1 MSYRYKIIDASAGT
15 GKTFSLRKNILLKLF
30 SGDDFSFKHVLAV
43 TFTNNASNEM
53 KQSILSDLF
62 VISTNPKNSKVLSE
76 INKEFEI
83 KNVKQKSQKLLKNI
97 LNNFSFFQ
105 ISTLDKF
112 NHRLIR
118 SFSNELGLGYDFD
131 IIVDRDEFFDLLI
144 FEFLDKIQ
152 DNNTLL
158 TLLSNYSKTKVLQS
172 KSWDIDY
179 EIRELLELIFDE
191 TNYLNFLK
199 LSENQNLK
207 LWDLK
212 KDIVKKIKGLQTSIK
227 KKCYEFFLLIDQNS
241 EHVFVYL
248 KNFVKS
254 ISIKKINDLKTEAI
268 RSRISNNQ
276 ILKKSFSGEQYG
288 TYSNAILNVV
298 DEILSIVEK
307 TQTYSNIFSNIDLN
321 ILAIDIIKF
330 SNEYQDKS
338 NILFISDF
346 NKKINKELLEQPSQY
361 IYEKLSVKFKD
372 YFIDEFQDTSFLQ
385 WQNIIPLSSHSV
397 LNEGVN
403 ENHGSIFL
411 VGDPKQ
417 SIYRWRGANPEIFSS
432 LKQNSPFHIKPELIS
447 KKVNFR
453 SCEQIVNFNNDFF
466 KFISSKLK
474 LDRVDELYKNL
485 DQNSNKKPGGLTTI
499 TFIDQ
504 EKDYEEQTRLSVLNI
519 IKDKIREGYDY
530 KDIAILCRKNDQ
542 CSQISSF
549 LIENNI
555 DVRSDEISTFS
566 SIEEVRILV
575 RFLGLKVDPKNKEHI
590 KEILKYYTH
599 INNMRN
605 KYDFIQNNLKDE
617 TELIFS
623 NILDLDFKI
632 FYGSSDYESIVYL
645 INNLKFF
652 DKNLLHIQFLLDE
665 ILNYELLSSYRK
677 ESFYSYWNKKK
688 DKIKATFINNSSSV
702 NILTIHKAKGM
713 EFSFVI
719 LPHFDFSLQKLNFK
733 TWIQY
738 QSSKTT
744 IPIFVDYKNSLKYFD
759 NNSKVVFHEKNNE
772 MILDSLN
779 LMYVAL
785 SRAIS
790 QNHIITNTPKDEN
803 FSSVAG
809 ICHSY
814 SNQNTYAVANLKAP
828 LYNFSWGVSNKQKSK
843 GQYLSKKSIKTLCKV
858 KAHDFNAVRKNLNR
872 SKKTSY
878 FGSVFHDIIAK
889 IESKKQIE
897 IVIYDFFNR
906 GLFSKNDKN
915 KMIKM
920 VKSVFNNKKLSHFY
934 TDSDNIYRE
943 REIYLSNGKVI
954 KPDRMILHENN
965 EVSILDYKT
974 GKPKISDNNQIINYI
989 SELEKDSY
997 RVREAFLVYLGN
1009 KTSIIDLISAE
1020 SH

>member
-131 IIVDRDEFFDLLI
+131 LIVDRDEFFDLLI

-152 DNNTLL
+152 DNKTLL
-158 TLLSNYSKTKVLQS
+158 NLLSNYSKTKVLQS

-199 LSENQNLK
+199 LSENQNLN
-207 LWDLK
+207 LQDLK
-212 KDIVKKIKGLQTSIK
+212 KDILKKIKSLQTSIN
-227 KKCYEFFLLIDQNS
+227 KKCKEFFLLIDQNS

-268 RSRISNNQ
+268 RSRVLSNQ
-276 ILKKSFSGEQYG
+276 IFKKSFSGEQNRK
-288 TYSNAILNVV
+288 YSNSILNVI

-321 ILAIDIIKF
+321 ILATEIIKF
-330 SNEYQDKS
+330 SNQFQEES

-346 NKKINKELLEQPSQY
+346 NKKINKELLDQPSQY

-403 ENHGSIFL
+403 ENHGSIFI

-432 LKQNSPFHIKPELIS
+432 LKKTSPFHIKPELIP
-447 KKVNFR
+447 KKINFR
-453 SCEQIVNFNNDFF
+453 SCEQIVNFNNEFF
-466 KFISSKLK
+466 KFISSKLN

-485 DQNSNKKPGGLTTI
+485 DQNSNKKSSGLTTI

-504 EKDYEEQTRLSVLNI
+504 EKDYKEQTSLSVLNI
-519 IKDKIREGYDY
+519 IKDKIKEGFDY

-599 INNMRN
+599 INYLRD
-605 KYDFIQNNLKDE
+605 KYDFIQNNLEDE
-617 TELIFS
+617 IEVIFS
-623 NILDLDFKI
+623 KILDLDFKI
-632 FYGSSDYESIVYL
+632 FYGSTDYESIVYL

-665 ILNYELLSSYRK
+665 ILNYDLSNSYRK

-688 DKIKATFINNSSSV
+688 DKIKATFINNSNSV
-702 NILTIHKAKGM
+702 NVLTIHKAKGM
-713 EFSFVI
+713 EFSLVI
-719 LPHFDFSLQKLNFK
+719 LPYFDFSLQKSNFK

-738 QSSKTT
+738 QSSKITT
-744 IPIFVDYKNSLKYFD
+744 PIFVDYKNSLKHFD
-759 NNSKVVFHEKNNE
+759 NKSKAVFQEKNNE

-779 LMYVAL
+779 LIYVAL

-790 QNHIITNTPKDEN
+790 QNHIITNTPKGEN
-803 FSSVAG
+803 FSSVAD

-814 SNQNTYAVANLKAP
+814 SNQKTYTTTNTNAS
-828 LYNFSWGVSNKQKSK
+828 LYNFRWGNSNKQKSK
-843 GQYLSKKSIKTLCKV
+843 GQYLSEKSIKTLL
-858 KAHDFNAVRKNLNR
+858 RMRL
-872 SKKTSY
+872 
-878 FGSVFHDIIAK
+878 II
-889 IESKKQIE
+889 I
-897 IVIYDFFNR
+897 IYTMS
-906 GLFSKNDKN
+906 L
-915 KMIKM
+915 
-920 VKSVFNNKKLSHFY
+920 
-934 TDSDNIYRE
+934 
-943 REIYLSNGKVI
+943 
-954 KPDRMILHENN
+954 
-965 EVSILDYKT
+965 
-974 GKPKISDNNQIINYI
+974 
-989 SELEKDSY
+989 
-997 RVREAFLVYLGN
+997 
-1009 KTSIIDLISAE
+1009 
-1020 SH
+1020 

>member
-62 VISTNPKNSKVLSE
+62 VISTNPKNSKVFSE

-131 IIVDRDEFFDLLI
+131 LIVDRDEFFDLLI

-152 DNNTLL
+152 DNKTLL
-158 TLLSNYSKTKVLQS
+158 NLLSNYSKTKVLQS

-199 LSENQNLK
+199 LSENQNLN
-207 LWDLK
+207 LQDLK
-212 KDIVKKIKGLQTSIK
+212 KDILKKIKSLQTSIN
-227 KKCYEFFLLIDQNS
+227 KKCKEFFLLIDQNS

-268 RSRISNNQ
+268 RSRIFNNQ
-276 ILKKSFSGEQYG
+276 ILKKSFSGDQNG
-288 TYSNAILNVV
+288 KYSNMILNIVE
-298 DEILSIVEK
+298 EILSMVEK
-307 TQTYSNIFSNIDLN
+307 IQTYSNIFSNIDLN
-321 ILAIDIIKF
+321 ILATEIIKF
-330 SNEYQDKS
+330 SNEFQEES

-346 NKKINKELLEQPSQY
+346 NKKINKELLDQPSQY

-432 LKQNSPFHIKPELIS
+432 LKQSSPFHIKPELIP
-447 KKVNFR
+447 KKINFR
-453 SCEQIVNFNNDFF
+453 SCEQIVNFNNNFF
-466 KFISSKLK
+466 KFISSKLN
-474 LDRVDELYKNL
+474 LDRVDELYGHL
-485 DQNSNKKPGGLTTI
+485 DQNSNKKPGGITTI

-504 EKDYEEQTRLSVLNI
+504 EKDYKEQTSLSVLNI
-519 IKDKIREGYDY
+519 IKDKIREDFDY

-542 CSQISSF
+542 CSQISTF

-599 INNMRN
+599 VNNLCD
-605 KYDFIQNNLKDE
+605 KYDFIQNNLDDE

-645 INNLKFF
+645 INNLKLF

-665 ILNYELLSSYRK
+665 ILNYELSSSYRK
-677 ESFYSYWNKKK
+677 ESFYSHWNKKK
-688 DKIKATFINNSSSV
+688 DKIKATFINNSNSV
-702 NILTIHKAKGM
+702 NVLTIHKAKGM
-713 EFSFVI
+713 EFSLVI
-719 LPHFDFSLQKLNFK
+719 LPYFDFSLKKSNFK

-738 QSSKTT
+738 QSSKITT
-744 IPIFVDYKNSLKYFD
+744 PIFVDYKNSLKYFD
-759 NNSKVVFHEKNNE
+759 NKSKAVFQEKNNE

-779 LMYVAL
+779 LIYVAL

-790 QNHIITNTPKDEN
+790 QNHIITNTPKGEN
-803 FSSVAG
+803 YSSVAD

-814 SNQNTYAVANLKAP
+814 SNQKTYTTTNTNAS
-828 LYNFSWGVSNKQKSK
+828 LYNFKWGNSNKQKSK
-843 GQYLSKKSIKTLCKV
+843 GQYLSEKSIKTLSKV
-858 KAHDFNAVRKNLNR
+858 IAHDFNAVRKNLNR
-872 SKKTSY
+872 SKKTSH
-878 FGSVFHDIIAK
+878 FGSVFHDVIAK
-889 IESKKQIE
+889 TESKKQIE
-897 IVIYDFFNR
+897 IVVNDFFNR

-934 TDSDNIYRE
+934 VNSDNIYRE
-943 REIYLSNGKVI
+943 REIYLSDGKVI
-954 KPDRMILHENN
+954 KPDRMIFHENK

-989 SELEKDSY
+989 SELEKNSY
-997 RVREAFLVYLGN
+997 RVREAFLIYLGN
-1009 KTSIIDLISAE
+1009 KISIIDLIST
-1020 SH
+1020 

>member
-131 IIVDRDEFFDLLI
+131 LIVDRDEFFDLLI

-152 DNNTLL
+152 DNKTLL
-158 TLLSNYSKTKVLQS
+158 NLLSNYSKKKVLQS

-199 LSENQNLK
+199 LSENQNLN
-207 LWDLK
+207 LQDLK
-212 KDIVKKIKGLQTSIK
+212 KDILKKIKSLQTSIN
-227 KKCYEFFLLIDQNS
+227 KKCKEFFLLIDQNS

-254 ISIKKINDLKTEAI
+254 ISTKKINDLKTEAI
-268 RSRISNNQ
+268 RSRVLSNQ
-276 ILKKSFSGEQYG
+276 IFKKSFSGEQNRK
-288 TYSNAILNVV
+288 YSNSILNVI

-321 ILAIDIIKF
+321 ILATEIIKF
-330 SNEYQDKS
+330 SNQFQEES

-346 NKKINKELLEQPSQY
+346 NKKINKELLDQPSQY

-432 LKQNSPFHIKPELIS
+432 LKKTSPFHIKPELIP
-447 KKVNFR
+447 KKINFR
-453 SCEQIVNFNNDFF
+453 SCEQIVNFNNEFF
-466 KFISSKLK
+466 KFISSKLN

-485 DQNSNKKPGGLTTI
+485 DQNSNKKPSGLTTI

-504 EKDYEEQTRLSVLNI
+504 EKDYKEQTSLSVLNI
-519 IKDKIREGYDY
+519 INDKIKEGFDY

-599 INNMRN
+599 INNLSD
-605 KYDFIQNNLKDE
+605 KYDFIQNNLEDDI
-617 TELIFS
+617 ELIFS
-623 NILDLDFKI
+623 KILDLDFKI
-632 FYGSSDYESIVYL
+632 FYDSSDYESIVYL
-645 INNLKFF
+645 VNNLKFF
-652 DKNLLHIQFLLDE
+652 DKKLLHIQFLLDE
-665 ILNYELLSSYRK
+665 ILNYELSSSYRK

-688 DKIKATFINNSSSV
+688 DKIKATFINNSNSV

-719 LPHFDFSLQKLNFK
+719 LPYFDFSLQKSNFK

-738 QSSKTT
+738 QSPKTT
-744 IPIFVDYKNSLKYFD
+744 TPIFVDYKNSLKYFD
-759 NNSKVVFHEKNNE
+759 NNSKAVFQEKNNE

-779 LMYVAL
+779 LVYVAL

-790 QNHIITNTPKDEN
+790 QNHIITNTPKGES
-803 FSSVAG
+803 FSSVAS
-809 ICHSY
+809 ICHLY
-814 SNQNTYAVANLKAP
+814 SNHKTYTKTNKSAS
-828 LYNFSWGVSNKQKSK
+828 LYNFSWGSSNKQKSK
-843 GQYLSKKSIKTLCKV
+843 GQNLSEKSTKTLCKV
-858 KAHDFNAVRKNLNR
+858 KAHGFNTVRKNLNR
-872 SKKTSY
+872 SKKISY
-878 FGSVFHDIIAK
+878 FGSIFHDIIAK

-897 IVIYDFFNR
+897 IVVNDFFNG
-906 GLFSKNDKN
+906 GLFSKHEKN
-915 KMIKM
+915 KIIKM

-934 TDSDNIYRE
+934 VNTDNVYSE
-943 REIYLSNGKVI
+943 REIYLSDGKVI
-954 KPDRMILHENN
+954 KPDRMIFHENN

-974 GKPKISDNNQIINYI
+974 DKPKISDKNQIIDYI
-989 SELEKDSY
+989 SELEKNSY
-997 RVREAFLVYLGN
+997 MVREAFLVYLGK
-1009 KTSIIDLISAE
+1009 KTSIIDLISAD
-1020 SH
+1020 HH

>member
-53 KQSILSDLF
+53 KESILSDLF

-131 IIVDRDEFFDLLI
+131 LIVDRDEFFDLLI

-152 DNNTLL
+152 DNKTLL

-199 LSENQNLK
+199 LSENQNLN
-207 LWDLK
+207 LQDLK
-212 KDIVKKIKGLQTSIK
+212 KDILKKIKSLQTSIN
-227 KKCYEFFLLIDQNS
+227 KKCNEFFLLIDQNS

-268 RSRISNNQ
+268 RSRIFNNQ
-276 ILKKSFSGEQYG
+276 ILKKSFSGEQNG
-288 TYSNAILNVV
+288 KYSNTILNIVE
-298 DEILSIVEK
+298 EILSMVEK

-321 ILAIDIIKF
+321 ILATEIIKF
-330 SNEYQDKS
+330 SNEFQEES

-346 NKKINKELLEQPSQY
+346 NKKINKELLDQPSQY

-432 LKQNSPFHIKPELIS
+432 LKQSSPFHIKPELIP
-447 KKVNFR
+447 KKINFR
-453 SCEQIVNFNNDFF
+453 SCEQIVNFNNNFF
-466 KFISSKLK
+466 KFISSKLN
-474 LDRVDELYKNL
+474 LDRVDELYRNL
-485 DQNSNKKPGGLTTI
+485 NQNSNKKLGGLTTI

-504 EKDYEEQTRLSVLNI
+504 EKDYKEQTSLSVLNI
-519 IKDKIREGYDY
+519 IKDKIREGFDY

-542 CSQISSF
+542 CSLISTF

-599 INNMRN
+599 INNLRD
-605 KYDFIQNNLKDE
+605 KYDFIQNNLE
-617 TELIFS
+617 VEIEVIFS
-623 NILDLDFKI
+623 KIFHLDFKI

-652 DKNLLHIQFLLDE
+652 DKNL
-665 ILNYELLSSYRK
+665 
-677 ESFYSYWNKKK
+677 
-688 DKIKATFINNSSSV
+688 
-702 NILTIHKAKGM
+702 
-713 EFSFVI
+713 
-719 LPHFDFSLQKLNFK
+719 
-733 TWIQY
+733 
-738 QSSKTT
+738 
-744 IPIFVDYKNSLKYFD
+744 
-759 NNSKVVFHEKNNE
+759 
-772 MILDSLN
+772 
-779 LMYVAL
+779 
-785 SRAIS
+785 
-790 QNHIITNTPKDEN
+790 
-803 FSSVAG
+803 
-809 ICHSY
+809 
-814 SNQNTYAVANLKAP
+814 
-828 LYNFSWGVSNKQKSK
+828 
-843 GQYLSKKSIKTLCKV
+843 
-858 KAHDFNAVRKNLNR
+858 
-872 SKKTSY
+872 
-878 FGSVFHDIIAK
+878 
-889 IESKKQIE
+889 
-897 IVIYDFFNR
+897 
-906 GLFSKNDKN
+906 
-915 KMIKM
+915 
-920 VKSVFNNKKLSHFY
+920 
-934 TDSDNIYRE
+934 
-943 REIYLSNGKVI
+943 
-954 KPDRMILHENN
+954 
-965 EVSILDYKT
+965 
-974 GKPKISDNNQIINYI
+974 YI
-989 SELEKDSY
+989 SNFYWTK
-997 RVREAFLVYLGN
+997 F
-1009 KTSIIDLISAE
+1009 
-1020 SH
+1020 

>member
-62 VISTNPKNSKVLSE
+62 IISTNPKNSKVLTE
-76 INKEFEI
+76 INKEFDI

-118 SFSNELGLGYDFD
+118 SFSTELGLGYDFD
-131 IIVDRDEFFDLLI
+131 LVIDRDEFFDLLI

-152 DNNTLL
+152 DNKPLL
-158 TLLSNYSKTKVLQS
+158 TLLSNYSKKKVLQS

-199 LSENQNLK
+199 LSENLNFHH
-207 LWDLK
+207 LK
-212 KDIVKKIKGLQTSIK
+212 KDILKKTKDLQTSIN
-227 KKCYEFFLLIDQNS
+227 KKCNEFFLIIDQNS
-241 EHVFVYL
+241 EHVFIYL

-276 ILKKSFSGEQYG
+276 ILKKSFEGEQNG

-298 DEILSIVEK
+298 DEILSLVEK
-307 TQTYSNIFSNIDLN
+307 TQTYINIFSNIDLN
-321 ILAIDIIKF
+321 ILASEIIKF
-330 SNEYQDKS
+330 SNEFQDES
-338 NILFISDF
+338 NMLFISDF
-346 NKKINKELLEQPSQY
+346 NKKINKELLDQPSQY

-397 LNEGVN
+397 LNEGIN
-403 ENHGSIFL
+403 DNHGSIFL

-432 LKQNSPFHIKPELIS
+432 LKQTSPFHIKPELIP
-447 KKVNFR
+447 KKINFR

-474 LDRVDELYKNL
+474 LESVDELYKNL

-504 EKDYEEQTRLSVLNI
+504 EKDYKEKTSLSVLNI
-519 IKDKIREGYDY
+519 IKDKIKEGYDY

-566 SIEEVRILV
+566 TIEEVRILV

-599 INNMRN
+599 INNLRN
-605 KYDFIQNNLKDE
+605 KYDFIQNSLKDE
-617 TELIFS
+617 IEVMFS
-623 NILDLDFKI
+623 KILDLDFKI
-632 FYGSSDYESIVYL
+632 FYGTSDYESIVYL

-665 ILNYELLSSYRK
+665 ILNYELSSSYRK

-688 DKIKATFINNSSSV
+688 DKIKATFINNSNSV
-702 NILTIHKAKGM
+702 NVLTIHKAKGM

-719 LPHFDFSLQKLNFK
+719 LPYFDFSLQKSNFK

-738 QSSKTT
+738 QSSKINT
-744 IPIFVDYKNSLKYFD
+744 PIFVDHKNSLKYFD
-759 NNSKVVFHEKNNE
+759 NKSKVVFQEKNNE

-779 LMYVAL
+779 LVYVAL

-790 QNHIITNTPKDEN
+790 QNHIITNTPKGEN
-803 FSSVAG
+803 FSSVAS

-814 SNQNTYAVANLKAP
+814 SNNKTYTKTNISAS
-828 LYNFSWGVSNKQKSK
+828 LYNFSWGSSNKQKCK
-843 GQYLSKKSIKTLCKV
+843 GQNLSEKSIKTLYKV
-858 KAHDFNAVRKNLNR
+858 KAHGFNTVRKNLNT

-878 FGSVFHDIIAK
+878 FGSVFHDVMAK
-889 IESKKQIE
+889 TESKKQIE
-897 IVIYDFFNR
+897 IVVNDFFNR
-906 GLFSKNDKN
+906 GLFSKHEKN
-915 KMIKM
+915 KVVKM
-920 VKSVFNNKKLSHFY
+920 AKSVFNNKKLSHFY
-934 TDSDNIYRE
+934 VNSDNIYRE
-943 REIYLSNGKVI
+943 REIYLSDGKVI
-954 KPDRMILHENN
+954 KPDRMIFHENN

-989 SELEKDSY
+989 SELEKNSY
-997 RVREAFLVYLGN
+997 RVREAFLIYLGN
-1009 KTSIIDLISAE
+1009 KISIIDLIST
-1020 SH
+1020 

>member
-131 IIVDRDEFFDLLI
+131 LIVDRDEFFDLLI

-152 DNNTLL
+152 DNKTLL
-158 TLLSNYSKTKVLQS
+158 NLLSNYSKKKVLQS

-199 LSENQNLK
+199 LSENQNLN
-207 LWDLK
+207 LQDLK
-212 KDIVKKIKGLQTSIK
+212 KDILKKIKSLQTSIN
-227 KKCYEFFLLIDQNS
+227 KKCKEFFLLIDQNS

-254 ISIKKINDLKTEAI
+254 ISTKKINDLKTEAI
-268 RSRISNNQ
+268 RSRVLSNQ
-276 ILKKSFSGEQYG
+276 IFKKSFSGEQNRK
-288 TYSNAILNVV
+288 YSNSILNVI

-321 ILAIDIIKF
+321 ILATEIIKF
-330 SNEYQDKS
+330 SNQFQEES

-346 NKKINKELLEQPSQY
+346 NKKINKELLDQPSQY

-403 ENHGSIFL
+403 ENHGSIFI

-432 LKQNSPFHIKPELIS
+432 LKKTSPFHIKPELIP
-447 KKVNFR
+447 KKINFR
-453 SCEQIVNFNNDFF
+453 SCEQIVNFNNEFF
-466 KFISSKLK
+466 KFISSKLN

-485 DQNSNKKPGGLTTI
+485 DQNSNKKPSGLTTI

-504 EKDYEEQTRLSVLNI
+504 EKDYKEQTSLSVLNI
-519 IKDKIREGYDY
+519 INDKIKEGFDY

-599 INNMRN
+599 INNLSD
-605 KYDFIQNNLKDE
+605 KYDFIQNNLEDE
-617 TELIFS
+617 IEVIFS
-623 NILDLDFKI
+623 KILDLDFKI
-632 FYGSSDYESIVYL
+632 FYDSSDYESIVYL
-645 INNLKFF
+645 VNNLKFF

-665 ILNYELLSSYRK
+665 ILNYELSSSYRK

-688 DKIKATFINNSSSV
+688 DKIKATFINNSNSV

-719 LPHFDFSLQKLNFK
+719 LPYFDFSLQKSNFK

-738 QSSKTT
+738 QSPKTT
-744 IPIFVDYKNSLKYFD
+744 TPIFVDYKNSLKYFD
-759 NNSKVVFHEKNNE
+759 NNSKAVFQEKNNE

-779 LMYVAL
+779 LVYVAL

-790 QNHIITNTPKDEN
+790 QN
-803 FSSVAG
+803 
-809 ICHSY
+809 
-814 SNQNTYAVANLKAP
+814 
-828 LYNFSWGVSNKQKSK
+828 
-843 GQYLSKKSIKTLCKV
+843 
-858 KAHDFNAVRKNLNR
+858 
-872 SKKTSY
+872 
-878 FGSVFHDIIAK
+878 K
-889 IESKKQIE
+889 I
-897 IVIYDFFNR
+897 
-906 GLFSKNDKN
+906 
-915 KMIKM
+915 
-920 VKSVFNNKKLSHFY
+920 
-934 TDSDNIYRE
+934 
-943 REIYLSNGKVI
+943 
-954 KPDRMILHENN
+954 
-965 EVSILDYKT
+965 
-974 GKPKISDNNQIINYI
+974 
-989 SELEKDSY
+989 
-997 RVREAFLVYLGN
+997 
-1009 KTSIIDLISAE
+1009 
-1020 SH
+1020 